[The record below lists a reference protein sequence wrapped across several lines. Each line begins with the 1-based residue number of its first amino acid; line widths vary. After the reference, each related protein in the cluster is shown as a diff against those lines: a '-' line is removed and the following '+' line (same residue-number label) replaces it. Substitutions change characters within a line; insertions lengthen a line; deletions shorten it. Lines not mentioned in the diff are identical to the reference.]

1 MYANSRLHVH
11 LLKAIIFPFVL
22 KGHENDQILNALK
35 RLNETVFVVIVILAS
50 FCNVLLSNE
59 EIKKRFAYVISVFHT
74 LPNPGQG

>member
-11 LLKAIIFPFVL
+11 LLRAIIFPFVL
-22 KGHENDQILNALK
+22 KGHENDQIFNALK

-50 FCNVLLSNE
+50 FCNVLSNE

-74 LPNPGQG
+74 LPNPVRG